1 MGVWGSGSGR
11 RLGRRTFP
19 GVAPPPGGRSIPV
32 EASRPGL
39 RVHKRPG
46 AELLRLTGAARLA
59 SGTWAKWRDV
69 RSGRDLHRV
78 GLGLGLGSGLGSGL
92 GLALRRVRVRVGAR
106 VRVGVGVGVRVRVK
120 AGVRVRVK
128 AGVGVRVKAGVG
140 VRNAA
145 HLSSA
150 NLSANLLP
158 APDPL
163 RCFSALRASSAA
175 SAELFE

>member
-1 MGVWGSGSGR
+1 MTAMHQGGRRPDTTKPQPLSFRSCEGKGREGKGREGSGLGVWGSGSGR

-39 RVHKRPG
+39 RVRKRPG

-92 GLALRRVRVRVGAR
+92 GLALRRVRVRVGAQ
-106 VRVGVGVGVRVRVK
+106 VRVGVGV
-120 AGVRVRVK
+120 GVRVRVK

-140 VRNAA
+140 VRNAP
-145 HLSSA
+145 HLS
-150 NLSANLLP
+150 
-158 APDPL
+158 
-163 RCFSALRASSAA
+163 
-175 SAELFE
+175 